1 MRRKRLDFLCYCGL
15 RSRPAGFMV
24 KSVFVAFYSID
35 CNQDLSHQE
44 NIRMAGFELEE
55 SGPRFKL
62 RIRLSSQTEKGAEA
76 NKKRRRTQ
84 KKNKVEPYQR
94 KTSQERRTNN
104 EKIASQKKKRQ
115 QLGKQRKK
123 STIRFPPIVIKRW
136 SF

>member
-1 MRRKRLDFLCYCGL
+1 
-15 RSRPAGFMV
+15 MV

-44 NIRMAGFELEE
+44 NIKMAGFELEE
-55 SGPRFKL
+55 EGPRFKL

-76 NKKRRRTQ
+76 NKKRRTQ

-136 SF
+136 S